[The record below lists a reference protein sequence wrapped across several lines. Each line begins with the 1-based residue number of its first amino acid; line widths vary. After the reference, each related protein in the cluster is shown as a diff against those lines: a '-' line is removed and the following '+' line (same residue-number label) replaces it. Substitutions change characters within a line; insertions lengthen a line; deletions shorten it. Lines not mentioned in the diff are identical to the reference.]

1 MSEQWYYSKDRGER
15 MGPVSEEDLCGMLS
29 RGELHSTDMVWKEGM
44 ADWAP
49 IHKCPEFNPSVPP
62 RDAVLLPN
70 GLLGWMN
77 FIGICTIVMG
87 AVNALSCVGI
97 LWGVLMIIAGIALLG
112 ARTALLDI
120 ERVDATLAPFFTK
133 LNTYV
138 MVTGICYI
146 IMLVGMAIMLVVYFA
161 VIAAALSGALGGMN

>member
-1 MSEQWYYSKDRGER
+1 
-15 MGPVSEEDLCGMLS
+15 MGPVSEEDLRGMLS

-62 RDAVLLPN
+62 RDAVPLPD

-77 FIGICTIVMG
+77 FIGICTIVLG
-87 AVNALSCVGI
+87 AVNVLSCFGL
-97 LWGVLMIIAGIALLG
+97 LWGVLMIIAGVALIG
-112 ARTALLDI
+112 ARTALLDV
-120 ERVDATLAPFFTK
+120 EGVEASLAPFFTK

-138 MVTGICYI
+138 MVTGISYI
-146 IMLVGMAIMLVVYFA
+146 IVLIGMAILLVVYFA
-161 VIAAALSGALGGMN
+161 VFAAALSGALGGMN